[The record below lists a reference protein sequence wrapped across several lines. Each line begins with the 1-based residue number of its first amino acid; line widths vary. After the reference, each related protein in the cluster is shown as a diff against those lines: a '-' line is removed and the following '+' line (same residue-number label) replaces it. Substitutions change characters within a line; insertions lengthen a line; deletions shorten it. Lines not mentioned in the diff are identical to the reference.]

1 MHLFPFPEE
10 GHPRVAFALCSHM
23 PTLSGVSSLS
33 CLVHSMLGNEREKK
47 KVVYMPLPL
56 IVSEV
61 FMTVSFRN
69 N

>member
-33 CLVHSMLGNEREKK
+33 CLEAPFHAWE
-47 KVVYMPLPL
+47 
-56 IVSEV
+56 
-61 FMTVSFRN
+61 
-69 N
+69 